1 MELNIDVLTNQIG
14 YKIKDSRLYFNN
26 KLITQMCIP
35 EGITK
40 IGKSCFSDILN
51 LEKIVL
57 PESLLVIDS
66 SAFESC
72 DDLKEVV
79 FNKNLEIIF
88 DSAFL
93 YTSLENVVLPENLKY
108 IGKNSFAYIKNL
120 KSVEFLGKDTI
131 IESRAFMGD
140 FKLKNIKLPE
150 NLKTIKLNTFFNCAS
165 LEEITLKNVKEIQ
178 SHAFFN
184 NINLKKIVF
193 PSTLT
198 YFHPNFLD
206 INNAYLPSASEFGKN
221 TYTDKKV
228 EIINMSDIDSE
239 NFSANPR
246 IILKNC
252 SLDVLIETGKSF
264 KEINNIVK
272 DIER

>member
-1 MELNIDVLTNQIG
+1 MELSINVLTNQIG
-14 YKIKDSRLYFNN
+14 YKIKDNRLYFNN
-26 KLITQMCIP
+26 KLVTQMCIP

-40 IGKSCFSDILN
+40 IGKSCFADILN

-57 PESLLVIDS
+57 PESLLIIDS
-66 SAFESC
+66 SAFENC
-72 DDLKEVV
+72 KDLKEVV
-79 FNKNLEIIF
+79 FNKNLEIIK
-88 DSAFL
+88 DYAFS

-108 IGKNSFAYIKNL
+108 IGETFAYINNL

-150 NLKTIKLNTFFNCAS
+150 NLKVIKLNTFFNCAS
-165 LEEITLKNVKEIQ
+165 LEEITLKNVEEIQ

-184 NINLKKIVF
+184 NINLKKMVF

-198 YFHPNFLD
+198 YFNPDFLD
-206 INNAYLPSASEFGKN
+206 VNNAYLPSTSDFGKN

-228 EIINMSDIDSE
+228 EIINMSDIISE
-239 NFSANPR
+239 NFSTNPR
-246 IILKNC
+246 IILKDC
-252 SLDVLIETGKSF
+252 SLDALIETGKSF
-264 KEINNIVK
+264 KEINKITK